1 MADSPLRTVL
11 LVDDEEDI
19 LVSLEALFRRDVP
32 GCRVLTAISGD
43 IALELLKREPVHLI
57 ITDYRMPGMNGLEF
71 LAQAKKLAPGV
82 PSIMIT
88 AFPDP
93 ELAARAVNEFGVGL
107 FIAKPFDLTYLL
119 EVVRSLITGPAPQH
133 PAWGRASSSL
143 GPVES
148 SG

>member
-1 MADSPLRTVL
+1 MTETTKKVVL

-19 LVSLEALFRRDVP
+19 LVSLEALFRRDIP
-32 GCRVLTAISGD
+32 ECRVLTAASGRA
-43 IALELLKREPVHLI
+43 ALDTLARERVHLI
-57 ITDYRMPGMNGLEF
+57 ITDYRMPGMNGLDF
-71 LAQAKKLAPGV
+71 LARARKAAPGV

-107 FIAKPFDLTYLL
+107 FIAKPFDLAYLL
-119 EVVRSLITGPAPQH
+119 EVVRSLVTGPAPQH
-133 PAWGRASSSL
+133 PAWGKASSSP